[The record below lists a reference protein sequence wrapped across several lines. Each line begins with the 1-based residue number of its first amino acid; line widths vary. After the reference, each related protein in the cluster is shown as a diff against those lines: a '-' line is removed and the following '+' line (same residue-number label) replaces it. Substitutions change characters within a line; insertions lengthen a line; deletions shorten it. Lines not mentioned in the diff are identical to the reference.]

1 MVTKVSSAV
10 TDSFKG
16 KLAGYS
22 EAVTTITVS
31 TSTYNLD
38 LSLGNVFDFT
48 LNASCTFS
56 FTNTPSAGVLQ
67 PVTVILRQGSGGNKT
82 ATFTNA
88 KYTDGQ
94 VVPLSTGV
102 GQVDVMSF
110 FTVDGGSFWFGSF
123 VMANVF

>member
-16 KLAGYS
+16 KLNGYN

-31 TSTYNLD
+31 TTTYNLD
-38 LSLGNVFDFT
+38 VSLGNVFDIT
-48 LNASCTFS
+48 LNSSCTFT
-56 FTNTPSAGVLQ
+56 FTNVPASGVLQ
-67 PVTVILRQGSGGNKT
+67 PVTVILRQGTGGNKT

-94 VVPLSTGV
+94 IVPLSTGA

-110 FTVDGGSFWFGSF
+110 FTVNGGSFWFGSF
-123 VMANVF
+123 VMANVS